1 MDNVAV
7 ALRAHASGIKR
18 SPGNMRAKRMP
29 QRRRHRRSHCCRCFA
44 LAGIRD
50 GSGAAKTRRSSSC
63 KTTEV
68 TGAMLLSMFKLWTQE
83 CNPNS
88 CNQAWARCNRR
99 PSSRETGEVV
109 QRNRSASGV
118 HVSAA
123 SSSSAHCARSLV
135 SWGRCFCRKAMAA
148 SGAPG
153 VNQCTRQAVFH
164 NASPIRESVLCLR
177 CNDRS
182 CRRTSSKL
190 SSSTCKR
197 LPEPMRS
204 ADIPSPLVLSPESLA
219 ASLPFLAALR
229 LAHPGC
235 RTRCRHAQALRGGGT
250 AHARA
255 TPGMAR
261 PTACFLPAGNAVCSK
276 RSGSGRENFQKRGT
290 NWRSSAYPP
299 TSEPMAHESHRS
311 LFSSGRAYSV
321 CPPNRPPSSL
331 CVPRSTTSTVWSEQH
346 RDSWLWSP
354 GFTTALALPFC
365 GTPRGLHEDRPKL
378 SQVCRRWP
386 PLCGGRLTRR
396 DRSAHDALG
405 CTCGTRCSSEGGG
418 VAGGR

>member
-1 MDNVAV
+1 MHQTSSFPQRFSHSRIRPLPSLQRPQLPAYLVQTFLQHLQAATGAHAFSRHSFPSCLEPRKPGGIVAV
-7 ALRAHASGIKR
+7 PRG
-18 SPGNMRAKRMP
+18 SPTGTPKV
-29 QRRRHRRSHCCRCFA
+29 SH
-44 LAGIRD
+44 
-50 GSGAAKTRRSSSC
+50 
-63 KTTEV
+63 E
-68 TGAMLLSMFKLWTQE
+68 M
-83 CNPNS
+83 
-88 CNQAWARCNRR
+88 QAR
-99 PSSRETGEVV
+99 
-109 QRNRSASGV
+109 
-118 HVSAA
+118 
-123 SSSSAHCARSLV
+123 
-135 SWGRCFCRKAMAA
+135 
-148 SGAPG
+148 
-153 VNQCTRQAVFH
+153 
-164 NASPIRESVLCLR
+164 ASP
-177 CNDRS
+177 
-182 CRRTSSKL
+182 
-190 SSSTCKR
+190 
-197 LPEPMRS
+197 
-204 ADIPSPLVLSPESLA
+204 
-219 ASLPFLAALR
+219 
-229 LAHPGC
+229 
-235 RTRCRHAQALRGGGT
+235 RGGGT

-261 PTACFLPAGNAVCSK
+261 PTVCFLPAGNAVCSR

-299 TSEPMAHESHRS
+299 TSEPMAHESRRS

-365 GTPRGLHEDRPKL
+365 GTLRGLHEDRQKL